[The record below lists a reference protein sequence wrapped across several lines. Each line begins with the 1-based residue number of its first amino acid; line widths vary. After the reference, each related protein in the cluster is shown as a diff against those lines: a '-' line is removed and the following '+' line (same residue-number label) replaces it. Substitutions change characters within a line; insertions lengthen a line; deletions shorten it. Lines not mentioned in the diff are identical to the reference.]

1 MKSAACAVLLALSGL
16 FGGAAWA
23 APAGSSAAAIA
34 RDHVVT
40 APRLASPALLHA
52 QVVCERAGIVGR
64 VRCDVEAQ
72 VDGARITWGDAQ
84 IVDCPKF
91 AFPLKGRIGPDDAA
105 VRTPERWRWAFGLVA
120 KEVGSGSISVRVRA
134 VVCTGDACDATSV
147 IVAAPLVVGS

>member
-1 MKSAACAVLLALSGL
+1 VKIAVCAALALFTAVSAGDAKTARARI
-16 FGGAAWA
+16 GAD
-23 APAGSSAAAIA
+23 PAS
-34 RDHVVT
+34 R
-40 APRLASPALLHA
+40 LHA
-52 QVVCERAGIVGR
+52 QVVCERAGVIGR

-84 IVDCPKF
+84 ILDCPPF

-134 VVCTGDACDATSV
+134 VVCVGDSCSATSV
-147 IVAAPLVVGS
+147 TVAAPLVVGS